1 MGSMK
6 TRFTIMWVVAAGL
19 VLISCSDKTNTP
31 ASMGLQHRTTAA
43 ASIEGAV
50 VRYFDVEPSI
60 EVSGTVR
67 PFEET
72 VLMPDI
78 SGRVVSINMPEGR
91 EVKKGTLLVK
101 LYDADLQAQL
111 KKSRAQLGIARQ
123 TEARLAQ
130 LVKINGVSQ
139 SDYDQAV
146 LQVTAVGADVEV
158 LEVQIRKTEILAP
171 FNGVLGLR
179 RISPGAQVTP
189 STPLATIRSVEKLK
203 LDFNIPEKYSSAVTG
218 GAVCRFM
225 VDGDTA
231 FHEARVMATDQGID
245 AETRTLKVRAVIDSV
260 HPSLTSGAFARV
272 VVQVGSGGRILMIP
286 TQAVIPD
293 ERSKTVIVSRAGK
306 AHFVSVNTG
315 IRRDDYVEVTRGLA
329 EGDTLAVTGLL
340 FIKPGAELSFS
351 RIER

>member
-1 MGSMK
+1 MK
-6 TRFTIMWVVAAGL
+6 TKIAIIWVAVTGL
-19 VLISCSDKTNTP
+19 VLISCSDKTNIP
-31 ASMGLQHRTTAA
+31 ALDGRQRRTMAA
-43 ASIEGAV
+43 APIEGAV
-50 VRYFDVEPSI
+50 VRHFDINPAI

-67 PFEET
+67 PYEET

-111 KKSRAQLGIARQ
+111 KKSRAQLDIARQ

-146 LQVTAVGADVEV
+146 VQVSSVGADVEV

-171 FNGVLGLR
+171 FDGVLGLR
-179 RISPGAQVTP
+179 QISPGAQVTP
-189 STPLATIRSVEKLK
+189 STPLATIRSVDKLK
-203 LDFNIPEKYSSAVTG
+203 LDFNIPEKYSAAVTG
-218 GAVCRFM
+218 GAVCRFK
-225 VDGDTA
+225 VDGDTV

-260 HPSLTSGAFARV
+260 RSSLTPGAFARV
-272 VVQVGSGGRILMIP
+272 FVQVGSGGRILMIP
-286 TQAVIPD
+286 TQAVIPN

-306 AHFVSVNTG
+306 AQFVSVNTG
-315 IRRDDYVEVTRGLA
+315 IRRDDLVEVTRGLA

-340 FIKPGAELSFS
+340 FIKPGAELNFS
-351 RIER
+351 KIER